1 MNIYIS
7 VCYPIYLYVAC
18 FSSQFIFAAM
28 LIHANLVYLK
38 FSIEYSCNTVPI
50 RYSHPPLEEIGLLL

>member
-18 FSSQFIFAAM
+18 FSSQSSYFAM

-38 FSIEYSCNTVPI
+38 FSIEYSCNTVPD
-50 RYSHPPLEEIGLLL
+50 